1 MDDTEI
7 PIKIPITFGIE
18 GVSCG
23 YDFGEAETHKYN
35 APFKFTGTVQRA
47 LVDLSGELIVD
58 EKSMI
63 KRLLDQ

>member
-1 MDDTEI
+1 LDDTEI
-7 PIKIPITFGIE
+7 PIKMPITFGIE

-23 YDFGEAETHKYN
+23 NDFGEAETHKYH

-47 LVDLSGELIVD
+47 LVDLSGELIVND
-58 EKSMI
+58 KSMI